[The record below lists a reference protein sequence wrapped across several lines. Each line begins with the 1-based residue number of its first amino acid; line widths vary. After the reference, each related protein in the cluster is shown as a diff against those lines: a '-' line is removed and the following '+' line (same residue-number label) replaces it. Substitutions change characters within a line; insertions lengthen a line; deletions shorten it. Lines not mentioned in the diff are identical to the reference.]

1 MLSSNILQYNVNTT
15 FMEVLAWKD
24 GQSYS
29 MVKTFGLTTF
39 HLTDFLE
46 MQFQQW
52 SINSQHK
59 PCIITWLTV
68 YRQSPYRCSRDMQV
82 HYKCM
87 AEFEKTCFD
96 LWSKLH
102 SNLMWFYSSVE
113 RQQTFDSTTAPLGRK
128 SKSDIYLHQ
137 LPLSFRENRRQK

>member
-24 GQSYS
+24 GESYS

-39 HLTDFLE
+39 HLTDFLK

-52 SINSQHK
+52 SSNSQQK

-68 YRQSPYRCSRDMQV
+68 YRHNPYRCSRDMQV
-82 HYKCM
+82 HYKGM
-87 AEFEKTCFD
+87 AEFQKTCFD
-96 LWSKLH
+96 L
-102 SNLMWFYSSVE
+102 
-113 RQQTFDSTTAPLGRK
+113 
-128 SKSDIYLHQ
+128 
-137 LPLSFRENRRQK
+137 